1 MFISVLDFLHLNNYY
16 IIIIIIF
23 IWFVKFFDMKKLTIE
38 EFVLILIVFAC
49 IIAFLTRDLTIT
61 FNKDLFSNIWI
72 NSIEKQVSQNLENL
86 ENVTWTLYYSPVN
99 SRSAFSKSLSSA
111 DDIVKIQTYEF
122 TKKEIK
128 QILKSL
134 LEKWVIVELIMENN
148 KYQQYQNTRKQIEE
162 YFSDYPRFQMRSDEQ
177 MWTLYTHSKI
187 ALIDSWFWI
196 QTANLTHSSF
206 FNNREHF
213 FYSENTGV
221 RNSLYD
227 IFDKDWN
234 GESIELDD
242 IHPNLVVCNINC
254 RAVIENLLS
263 NAEKSILIQS
273 QYILDENILEILK
286 EKSDELDD
294 MRFIVSDTDS
304 NDFLIE
310 YFGPWVARKFSKY
323 YNHTKMILVDDEKLL
338 LWSMNLSDTS
348 LDKNREIWIILI
360 DSWIISQYKDLFE
373 NDRKNSK

>member
-128 QILKSL
+128 L
-134 LEKWVIVELIMENN
+134 M
-148 KYQQYQNTRKQIEE
+148 
-162 YFSDYPRFQMRSDEQ
+162 
-177 MWTLYTHSKI
+177 
-187 ALIDSWFWI
+187 
-196 QTANLTHSSF
+196 
-206 FNNREHF
+206 
-213 FYSENTGV
+213 
-221 RNSLYD
+221 
-227 IFDKDWN
+227 
-234 GESIELDD
+234 
-242 IHPNLVVCNINC
+242 
-254 RAVIENLLS
+254 
-263 NAEKSILIQS
+263 
-273 QYILDENILEILK
+273 
-286 EKSDELDD
+286 
-294 MRFIVSDTDS
+294 
-304 NDFLIE
+304 
-310 YFGPWVARKFSKY
+310 
-323 YNHTKMILVDDEKLL
+323 
-338 LWSMNLSDTS
+338 
-348 LDKNREIWIILI
+348 IILI
-360 DSWIISQYKDLFE
+360 MSLFIPANKQGQE
-373 NDRKNSK
+373 PEFLILRTAQF

>member
-1 MFISVLDFLHLNNYY
+1 
-16 IIIIIIF
+16 
-23 IWFVKFFDMKKLTIE
+23 MKKITIE
-38 EFVLILIVFAC
+38 QFILILIVLIC
-49 IIAFLTRDLTIT
+49 IIAFFTKDLTIS
-61 FNKDLFSNIWI
+61 FNKNLFSNIWI
-72 NSIEKQVSQNLENL
+72 SSVEKQVSKNLENL
-86 ENVTWTLYYSPVN
+86 ENITWTLYYSPVDSWN
-99 SRSAFSKSLSSA
+99 AFSKSLSSA
-111 DDIVKIQTYEF
+111 EDTIKIQTYEF

-128 QILKSL
+128 QIVKWL
-134 LEKWVIVELIMENN
+134 LEKWVIVNLIMENN
-148 KYQQYQNTRKQIEE
+148 KYQQYQNTWRQIEE
-162 YFSDYPRFQMRSDEQ
+162 YFADYPRFEIMSDEQ

-213 FYSENTGV
+213 FYSENSWV
-221 RNSLYD
+221 WNSLNN

-234 GESIELDD
+234 GENIELDD

-263 NAEKSILIQS
+263 NAGKSILIQT
-273 QYILDENILEILK
+273 QYILDEDVLEILK
-286 EKSDELDD
+286 EKSEELED

-310 YFGPWVARKFSKY
+310 YFGPWVARKFNKY
-323 YNHTKMILVDDEKLL
+323 YNHTKMILVDDNKLL

-360 DSWIISQYKDLFE
+360 DKWIISQFKDLFE
-373 NDRKNSK
+373 NDWKNSK